1 MSENLLNKF
10 RKVLY
15 IMKTLSKEENLELIY
30 KGINN
35 KIHNFKVSLNTL
47 LGKLENVTEEDSDDK
62 WSKINQEINSI

>member
-1 MSENLLNKF
+1 MLENLLNKF

-35 KIHNFKVSLNTL
+35 KIHHFRVSLNSFS
-47 LGKLENVTEEDSDDK
+47 GELENVTEEDSDDK